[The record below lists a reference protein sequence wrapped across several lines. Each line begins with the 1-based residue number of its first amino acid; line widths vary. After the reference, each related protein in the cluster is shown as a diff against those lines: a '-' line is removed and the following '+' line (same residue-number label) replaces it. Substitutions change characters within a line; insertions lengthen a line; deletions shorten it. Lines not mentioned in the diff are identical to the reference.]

1 MNTQF
6 GSYGEKNKLWS
17 SDDAKGFIKILSTQN
32 KIYQNINEK
41 NKIKVGI
48 IGASGYTGS
57 ELIRLL
63 LLHPNIELK
72 FALSKTNKNKKISD
86 ILIDLTGETEMI
98 FSDKI
103 EKDIDVLFLC
113 AVIINQ

>member
-1 MNTQF
+1 M
-6 GSYGEKNKLWS
+6 K
-17 SDDAKGFIKILSTQN
+17 
-32 KIYQNINEK
+32 K

-72 FALSKTNKNKKISD
+72 FALSKTNKNKKIV
-86 ILIDLTGETEMI
+86 
-98 FSDKI
+98 F
-103 EKDIDVLFLC
+103 EKWFLNLLNIWLVDTIC
-113 AVIINQ
+113 

>member
-1 MNTQF
+1 M
-6 GSYGEKNKLWS
+6 K
-17 SDDAKGFIKILSTQN
+17 
-32 KIYQNINEK
+32 K

-72 FALSKTNKNKKISD
+72 FALSKTNKNKKIS
-86 ILIDLTGETEMI
+86 
-98 FSDKI
+98 S
-103 EKDIDVLFLC
+103 
-113 AVIINQ
+113 VIIITHDSKDKYLNKILKEISKKNYLKRKPKLIRIDD

>member
-1 MNTQF
+1 M
-6 GSYGEKNKLWS
+6 K
-17 SDDAKGFIKILSTQN
+17 
-32 KIYQNINEK
+32 K

-63 LLHPNIELK
+63 LLHPNTELK

-86 ILIDLTGETEMI
+86 
-98 FSDKI
+98 KI
-103 EKDIDVLFLC
+103 GRAHV
-113 AVIINQ
+113 